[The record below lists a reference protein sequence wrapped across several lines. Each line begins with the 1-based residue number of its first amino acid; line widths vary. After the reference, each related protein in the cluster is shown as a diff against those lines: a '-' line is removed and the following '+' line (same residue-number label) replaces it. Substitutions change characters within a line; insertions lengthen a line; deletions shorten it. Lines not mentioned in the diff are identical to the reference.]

1 MFAARKQETAPPRTI
16 GLITDFGL
24 SDPYV
29 GQMRAVLA
37 RKAPGSRVVDISHDV
52 APFNV
57 AQAAFFLAA
66 SYEHFPADAVI
77 LAVVDPGVG
86 TGRAIAAL
94 EVEGRLLVA
103 PDNGLLAL
111 ALKNAWAANIRAF
124 DLSAAMDAPSRVSHT
139 FHGRDVFAPL
149 AAWLALGG
157 KPGELGREID
167 PETLVSLPWS
177 HPDIRPGRACGHV
190 LHIDRFGNCV
200 LNLEAGSLGIPTGL
214 RLTVPAGGGL
224 TYARTYGDMPEGG
237 PGLLEGSQG
246 FLELAVNQRSAAK
259 RFGLSMG
266 DAIELTWEA

>member
-1 MFAARKQETAPPRTI
+1 MFTARKQETAPPRTI

-167 PETLVSLPWS
+167 PEALISLPWS

-200 LNLEAGSLGIPTGL
+200 LNLEAGSLGVPTGL
-214 RLTVPAGGGL
+214 RLTVPAGGDL